1 MTEVEINSEGS
12 NEIINNEYNLTE
24 SQQKR
29 HYAVSEIYAEF
40 LNDMIIGK
48 QKQIRFRKW
57 FHNMLQAGSKKV
69 FDTEEQEYQ
78 FINKFG
84 RGMWERERLEK
95 TFSKSDM
102 LIVVELARDYGAFDY

>member
-1 MTEVEINSEGS
+1 MLKSGS
-12 NEIINNEYNLTE
+12 N
-24 SQQKR
+24 
-29 HYAVSEIYAEF
+29 
-40 LNDMIIGK
+40 
-48 QKQIRFRKW
+48 
-57 FHNMLQAGSKKV
+57 KV

-84 RGMWERERLEK
+84 RGMWEIEQLEK

>member
-1 MTEVEINSEGS
+1 MIEVEINSESS
-12 NEIINNEYNLTE
+12 NEIISNEYNLTE

-29 HYAVSEIYAEF
+29 HYAVYEIYAEF
-40 LNDMIIGK
+40 LDNMMIGK
-48 QKQIRFRKW
+48 QKQIRFRRW
-57 FHNMLQAGSKKV
+57 FHNMLKAGSNKV

-84 RGMWERERLEK
+84 RGMWEIEQLEK

-102 LIVVELARDYGAFDY
+102 LIVVEIARDYGAFDY